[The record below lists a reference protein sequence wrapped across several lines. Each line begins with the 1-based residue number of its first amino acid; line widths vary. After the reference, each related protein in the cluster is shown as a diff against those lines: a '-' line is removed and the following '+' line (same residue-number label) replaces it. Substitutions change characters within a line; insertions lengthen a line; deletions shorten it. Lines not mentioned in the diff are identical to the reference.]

1 MEMSEKCATLSA
13 NSTVLH
19 FMVPVEPMRVHD
31 LKLSCMKCNERVNKG
46 RQFRQ
51 ILTALGR

>member
-1 MEMSEKCATLSA
+1 MSEKCATLSA

-19 FMVPVEPMRVHD
+19 FIVPVEPMRVHD
-31 LKLSCMKCNERVNKG
+31 LKLSCMKCNERVNKC